1 MEVWV
6 SGTGVGQDFA
16 RVTGRTMTTR
26 DIVVAAEAGDVEARA
41 ALMRFEDRLARGL
54 ATVVHT
60 LDPDVI
66 VFGGGLS
73 RFAGLYDDLPAKIQQ
88 YLFGGGEFDTPL
100 VPAKFG
106 DSSGV
111 RGAAWL
117 WPAK

>member
-1 MEVWV
+1 MWI
-6 SGTGVGQDFA
+6 SGTGVALDF
-16 RVTGRTMTTR
+16 RTGTGRRLTTR
-26 DIVVAAEAGDVEARA
+26 EIVAAADAGDEEAA
-41 ALMRFEDRLARGL
+41 AAVTRFEDRLARGL

-73 RFAGLYDDLPAKIQQ
+73 RVARLYEELPGQVQK

-100 VPAKFG
+100 LPAKFG

-117 WPAK
+117 WPAS